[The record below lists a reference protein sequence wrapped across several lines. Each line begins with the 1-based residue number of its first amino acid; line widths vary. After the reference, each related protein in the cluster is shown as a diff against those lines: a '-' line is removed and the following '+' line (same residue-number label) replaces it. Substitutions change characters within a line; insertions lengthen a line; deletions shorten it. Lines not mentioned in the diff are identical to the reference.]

1 MRVDLR
7 SGRDHLPGGWRLE
20 RPHTIPRPVRA
31 SGSYTA
37 RGGRF
42 MRVTT
47 WCRSG
52 LLVAVLV
59 LPGAAAAAGW
69 VDHDQ
74 SQDGDLKQQVEKALG
89 QRDDLKDANVDVE
102 VRNGVARLTGTIARE
117 EQRVT
122 VAFRAGAIS
131 RPPACPAWAV
141 PRAPDWRAGAG
152 SPPADRRAP
161 PSRRC
166 PLRARRSPLASVGTR
181 PSAAASSRC
190 PRPKRSRRGA

>member
-1 MRVDLR
+1 
-7 SGRDHLPGGWRLE
+7 
-20 RPHTIPRPVRA
+20 
-31 SGSYTA
+31 
-37 RGGRF
+37 

-59 LPGAAAAAGW
+59 LPGAAAAGW

-131 RPPACPAWAV
+131 RPPACPAAQWC
-141 PRAPDWRAGAG
+141 RA
-152 SPPADRRAP
+152 SPGR
-161 PSRRC
+161 SVV
-166 PLRARRSPLASVGTR
+166 RRSFS
-181 PSAAASSRC
+181 PSHSRVS
-190 PRPKRSRRGA
+190 RSP